1 MKTKKRNRKY
11 MSLALALVMTF
22 CFACPAFA
30 ADVQEPAME
39 EDATPKYIVTYVLK
53 VRDDIQLGE
62 YVRCFTRIPT
72 PSEEAAGTNAL
83 GLFQTGTDLYQD
95 MTKCKG
101 EWWYVSGLNTAGNW
115 MTGYVN
121 ERWLDITIIGPVG

>member
-39 EDATPKYIVTYVLK
+39 EDATPRLTI
-53 VRDDIQLGE
+53 LGE
-62 YVRCFTRIPT
+62 VTRDGAELCTSPELIPGTGGNIWGLLPLGTQLMLTGKSEKDADGNLWDGVSMVLT
-72 PSEEAAGTNAL
+72 PGDNQ
-83 GLFQTGTDLYQD
+83 GR
-95 MTKCKG
+95 
-101 EWWYVSGLNTAGNW
+101 SGWVQRN
-115 MTGYVN
+115 
-121 ERWLDITIIGPVG
+121 DIYLWTLP